1 MSDRDTRARASDR
14 ATVTAPGRGRLVV
27 LAGPSAVGKSTV
39 VARVRAALPDLFFSV
54 SATTRAPRPGEVDG
68 RDYRFVAPAEFD
80 RMIEAGELLEWAEI
94 HRGLHRS
101 GTPAEPVR
109 RALAAGDPVLLEVDL
124 QGARAVR
131 AAAPEA
137 RLVFLAPP
145 SWEDLVTRLT
155 GRGTEPPD
163 VVARRLDTAR
173 EELAAQGEFDTVV
186 VNDDVERASA
196 QLVSLLVDG
205 DPVGPA
211 VPGDG
216 RP

>member
-1 MSDRDTRARASDR
+1 MSDSDTRARASDR

-68 RDYRFVAPAEFD
+68 RDYRFVDPAEFD

-205 DPVGPA
+205 DPVDPA

>member
-1 MSDRDTRARASDR
+1 M
-14 ATVTAPGRGRLVV
+14 VV

-68 RDYRFVAPAEFD
+68 RDYRFVDPAVFD

-205 DPVGPA
+205 DPVDPA
-211 VPGDG
+211 VPGDD

>member
-68 RDYRFVAPAEFD
+68 RDYRFVDPAVFD

-205 DPVGPA
+205 DPVDPA
-211 VPGDG
+211 VPGDD